1 MLYDTLKMRA
11 SSAKKKKK
19 RDRTDVSYPTQG
31 FSIYTCIRLGTTY
44 LVFVEKFS
52 MKVYWSIFYTLKKWE
67 KMEKSEVLKSCI

>member
-11 SSAKKKKK
+11 SSAKKKNK

-52 MKVYWSIFYTLKKWE
+52 MKVY
-67 KMEKSEVLKSCI
+67 